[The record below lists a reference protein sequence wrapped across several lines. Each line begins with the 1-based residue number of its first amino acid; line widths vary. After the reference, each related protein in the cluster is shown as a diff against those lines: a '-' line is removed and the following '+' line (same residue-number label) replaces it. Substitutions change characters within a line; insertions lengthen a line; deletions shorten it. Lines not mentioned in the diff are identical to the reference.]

1 MEKGEKG
8 YLVCKYAFKVRWL
21 LCHSEK
27 RVVNIILMK
36 RLPNQ
41 PPIPEGDD
49 DLDPDTEGDPDSDS
63 ES

>member
-27 RVVNIILMK
+27 RIVNVILTEAS
-36 RLPNQ
+36 
-41 PPIPEGDD
+41 PEPTAHPG
-49 DLDPDTEGDPDSDS
+49 G
-63 ES
+63 

>member
-27 RVVNIILMK
+27 RVANVTLTQ

-41 PPIPEGDD
+41 PPIPESGDA
-49 DLDPDTEGDPDSDS
+49 LDPDTDSDS